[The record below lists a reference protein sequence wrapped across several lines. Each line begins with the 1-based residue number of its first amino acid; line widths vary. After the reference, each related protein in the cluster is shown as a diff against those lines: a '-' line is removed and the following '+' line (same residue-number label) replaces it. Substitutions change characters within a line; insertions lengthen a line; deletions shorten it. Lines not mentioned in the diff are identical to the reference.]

1 MLKLAKYQDM
11 KGKKEDDNGKSK
23 SIRES
28 MHANQSADSLVHVE
42 LKQRTNCSRSQSMP
56 VKETGPN
63 ISARPAETESP

>member
-1 MLKLAKYQDM
+1 MVSYQDM
-11 KGKKEDDNGKSK
+11 KGNKEDDISKPK

-28 MHANQSADSLVHVE
+28 THANQSADLLVHVE

-63 ISARPAETESP
+63 VSARPAETESP